1 MAAPRFRP
9 ATSAEIGRLAR
20 TLTAARVFGDALEL
34 QAVSSAESWRVQV
47 SSKGDVAVLGRWRDH
62 LPYLSIEALWCPA
75 SRSATALA
83 EIRRIATEHGMNDVI
98 SPPTPVEDMHFYESA
113 GMRMHTLVS
122 TYRLARSA
130 EVPATHPLREASLR
144 VAGAQDLPALLELDA
159 RCFDEFW
166 RYDLRHL
173 ERFLASA
180 RLTVAERGGEVVGYT
195 LCTLSGDEGLLGRLC
210 VAPEWRRR
218 GIGSALVR
226 DAVGHV
232 WEQGGRNVALSTQI
246 DNAPSQE
253 LYRRERF
260 RDTGR
265 RYAFLRFGTD
275 ERVG

>member
-1 MAAPRFRP
+1 MSERGVADIGPLAIIVTGLPGTGK
-9 ATSAEIGRLAR
+9 TS
-20 TLTAARVFGDALEL
+20 
-34 QAVSSAESWRVQV
+34 
-47 SSKGDVAVLGRWRDH
+47 VA
-62 LPYLSIEALWCPA
+62 
-75 SRSATALA
+75 
-83 EIRRIATEHGMNDVI
+83 RRIATEHGMSDVI

-113 GMRMHTLVS
+113 GMRMHALVS

-130 EVPATHPLREASLR
+130 EAPATQPLREVHLR
-144 VAGAQDLPALLELDA
+144 VAGAPDLPALLELDA

-180 RLTVAERGGEVVGYT
+180 RLAVAERGDEVVGYT
-195 LCTLSGDEGLLGRLC
+195 LCTLSGGEGLLGRLC
-210 VAPEWRRR
+210 VAPELRRR

-232 WEQGGRNVALSTQI
+232 WEQGGRNVTLSTQI
-246 DNAPSQE
+246 DNAASQE